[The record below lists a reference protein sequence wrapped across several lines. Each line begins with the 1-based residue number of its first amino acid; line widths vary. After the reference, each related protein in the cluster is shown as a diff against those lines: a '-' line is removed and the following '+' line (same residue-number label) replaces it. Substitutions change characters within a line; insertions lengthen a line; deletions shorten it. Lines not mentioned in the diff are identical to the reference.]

1 MPLYKVFS
9 IIIFFQFLYGLL
21 HYCFLLHGVYF
32 VRVAFLL
39 KTLQQHFLL
48 EAQSSLRRNILIWN
62 NCIMNI
68 FCFFKPTVL
77 SLIFVHSLLPPLIL
91 KKKMGVLFVASNSS
105 GPIIALNRT
114 LQEKFNFHLTQSN
127 LK

>member
-68 FCFFKPTVL
+68 FCFL
-77 SLIFVHSLLPPLIL
+77 SQRFFPVFCVTHYPPSPNYEKETKIRECVFFLQ
-91 KKKMGVLFVASNSS
+91 
-105 GPIIALNRT
+105 GPIITPDLT
-114 LQEKFNFHLTQSN
+114 LQVKI
-127 LK
+127 